1 MVYTSCPTPIR
12 RLLFQ
17 TPTAILDTFNIPFKF
32 RETDIHDNEYL
43 RIWCADDE
51 YSRIINGSQ
60 SEYINSTASYYF
72 SPNIVR
78 VGFSVSSMISEF
90 NVVMCMEHIS
100 KISASTG
107 YQKHIPIKVL
117 DYVRPETDG
126 YLVNTDPYTERIGKL
141 TVNSDKGIIGY
152 NKASGLAI
160 PNLNILFEET
170 KQRLLA

>member
-1 MVYTSCPTPIR
+1 MTYIKCPTPIR
-12 RLLFQ
+12 RLLFE
-17 TPTAILDTFNIPFKF
+17 TPTSILDTFNIPFKF
-32 RETDIHDNEYL
+32 RETDIHGTEYL
-43 RIWCADDE
+43 RIWCSDEE
-51 YSRIINGSQ
+51 YSRIINGNQ
-60 SEYINSTASYYF
+60 SEYINSTASYYH

-78 VGFSVSSMISEF
+78 VGFSVSSIISEF

-107 YQKHIPIKVL
+107 YNKHIPIKVL

-126 YLVNTDPYTERIGKL
+126 YLVNADPYTERIGRL
-141 TVNSDKGIIGY
+141 QVNSTGGTIGYDKAKGIY
-152 NKASGLAI
+152 T